1 MRLWIVPS
9 SHREILLRILVRCKI
24 RCYKRRLRQHK
35 TSSVY
40 SESKSLNYPI
50 DEQTEI
56 VRRVEALLHFAD
68 HLEARHQAAY
78 VQVEKLTSATLSKAF
93 RGELVPQDP
102 KGEPAS
108 KLLER
113 IR

>member
-1 MRLWIVPS
+1 MLEKKIATTQDK
-9 SHREILLRILVRCKI
+9 LGLFRIKELELPRP
-24 RCYKRRLRQHK
+24 
-35 TSSVY
+35 
-40 SESKSLNYPI
+40 PI

-93 RGELVPQDP
+93 CGELVPQDP
-102 KGEPAS
+102 KDEPAS